1 MASNSND
8 LVVRIKTNSTE
19 FNEGIEKAK
28 GKVKDFKR
36 EGQGAGDG
44 LANGMAAAKKAI
56 GKIAIAIGA
65 ATAAWKTYKSMAE
78 QTQTWGD
85 ELNNTISACKTTF
98 QGLQREIIM
107 GGNLAVGQLKKMY
120 DEAYKLSQLKDQL
133 GTLKISQKWNRGTYV
148 TDYNEARA
156 DYAEAKQNK
165 DEEGMRKAYQ
175 AMMKA
180 LNGYADESREFIQTT
195 KDEVRQLLIANKID
209 IKDGEDIYDVMN
221 EVKNA
226 QDGHLMGITQT
237 LKELSKRTTT
247 NMPSTAG
254 AIPVDSGGGI
264 EWGKARMRKLG
275 YSEAQIAA
283 AERQLRMAELNGKND
298 AIYNEAVDTLLEGKN
313 VMNEIYSMRKS
324 AARLVKPETEVTAN
338 TTTIVTDKAEVETH
352 GQSGLLPEL
361 KPKKFEGDIQFTT
374 NAAQPLDEDWL
385 NNAMA
390 QYEYEQLIIE
400 EAKEK
405 EAALWKERIDNLNAY
420 ASALGHVSQMFQNLG
435 SMASDE
441 SPWKKLMNILGSVA
455 SGVMQLV
462 QTYTSLV
469 AVEAVAQ
476 AIESGKGIPFPYNL
490 VAMASA
496 GAVITSLIATIAAQA
511 NSQHFA
517 QGGIVGGNDYHDGI
531 HANLSTGE
539 MVLNKNQQTR
549 LWGLIMSGGN
559 GQKTENV
566 VFKISGEDLVGVID
580 NYNKNSNY

>member
-180 LNGYADESREFIQTT
+180 LNGYANESRGLIEST
-195 KDEVRQLLIANKID
+195 KENVRQQLISNKID
-209 IKDGEDIYDVMN
+209 VKDGEDIYNVMN
-221 EVKNA
+221 EVKDA
-226 QDGHLMGITQT
+226 QEGHLMGITQT
-237 LKELSKRTTT
+237 LKELSKKTTT
-247 NMPSTAG
+247 TMYSPTAG
-254 AIPVDSGGGI
+254 AVSVESGGL
-264 EWGKARMRKLG
+264 EWGKARMKNLG
-275 YSEAQIAA
+275 YSDAQIAA
-283 AERQLRMAELNGKND
+283 AERQLRMAELND
-298 AIYNEAVDTLLEGKN
+298 ANYNEAVDTLLEGKN
-313 VMNEIYSMRKS
+313 VLNEINSMRKS

-338 TTTIVTDKAEVETH
+338 TTTIVTDKAEVEAH
-352 GQSGLLPEL
+352 GQSDLVPQLQ
-361 KPKKFEGDIQFTT
+361 PKKFEGEIQFTP
-374 NAAQPLDEDWL
+374 NAAQPLDEDWV
-385 NNAMA
+385 NNELA
-390 QYEYEQLIIE
+390 QYEYEQSIIA
-400 EAKEK
+400 EAKET

-531 HANLSTGE
+531 RANLSTGE

-549 LWGLIMSGGN
+549 LWSLIQSGGN
-559 GQKTENV
+559 GQKVENV

>member
-107 GGNLAVGQLKKMY
+107 GGSLAVGQLKKMY

-180 LNGYADESREFIQTT
+180 LNGYANESRGLIEST
-195 KDEVRQLLIANKID
+195 KEKVRQQLISNKID
-209 IKDGEDIYDVMN
+209 VKDGEDIYNVMN
-221 EVKNA
+221 EVKDA
-226 QDGHLMGITQT
+226 QEGHLMGITQT
-237 LKELSKRTTT
+237 LKELSKKTTT
-247 NMPSTAG
+247 TMYSPTAG
-254 AIPVDSGGGI
+254 AVSVESGGL
-264 EWGKARMRKLG
+264 EWGKARMKNLG
-275 YSEAQIAA
+275 YSDAQIAA
-283 AERQLRMAELNGKND
+283 AERQLRMAELND
-298 AIYNEAVDTLLEGKN
+298 ANYSEAVDDLLEGMN

-324 AARLVKPETEVTAN
+324 AARLVKPETEVSAN

-361 KPKKFEGDIQFTT
+361 KPKKFEGDIQFTP